1 MTSAEATIKSA
12 SKDLSANE
20 YSWACFK
27 AHQAAEKALLWGA
40 GNPRYGH
47 SLKKLYE
54 ETRKTLETMK
64 KCLEN
69 V

>member
-27 AHQAAEKALLWGA
+27 AHQAAESL
-40 GNPRYGH
+40 GNGNSGGIFFR
-47 SLKKLYE
+47 
-54 ETRKTLETMK
+54 R
-64 KCLEN
+64 
-69 V
+69 